1 MNKEILIQSNEDQTQ
16 VAVLEDDQLVEIYI
30 ERAVSTRLVGS
41 IYKGRVEN
49 VLPGMQAAFVN
60 IGIDKNAFLYVE
72 EALPHGYGAENNGN
86 KPNIRDLLKEG
97 QEILV
102 QVSKEPLGTKG
113 PRVTRQITLPGRFIV
128 LMPNSDYIGISRRI
142 NSPEERERLKKIGED
157 IKPEKMGIILRTV
170 ATGVSMEEIKED
182 LENILSLWKK
192 ILNKSS
198 QVKAP
203 FLVHKDLE
211 LVKRILR
218 DVVTEDVNRIIVNS
232 RVTHEKI
239 MDIVEPRALQYKIN
253 LSDDSDLFSKYNIH
267 QELTRALKRKV
278 WLKSGGY
285 IVIDQTE
292 ALVSIDV
299 NTGKYI
305 GSTNLEDT
313 VFKTNMEAAVE
324 IARQLRLR
332 NIGGIIIVDF
342 IDMDTPEHKEEIIA
356 KLEEQFQ
363 RDKVKTHILGL
374 TSLGLLEMT
383 RKKMR
388 HTLSTV
394 LEKTCPCCE
403 GKGTILSETTLAF
416 RIKEELQETAQRTM
430 AETILLKVNPKV
442 AALLVGPGGM
452 LLKQLESNLKK
463 EIIIQG
469 KEKLAI
475 DEYTLEPLH
484 GNVDPRYGIPV
495 EEEQL
500 IRITVTEPHGQR
512 SQDGIGRIAGFVIE
526 IEDGA
531 SLVGKEILVEITK
544 VFRTYAKAVIVKD
557 YLE

>member
-1 MNKEILIQSNEDQTQ
+1 
-16 VAVLEDDQLVEIYI
+16 VLEYHKNLEIFGDIEEVSMDNYKAYLGNVIYSQDKDTLV
-30 ERAVSTRLVGS
+30 V
-41 IYKGRVEN
+41 
-49 VLPGMQAAFVN
+49 
-60 IGIDKNAFLYVE
+60 
-72 EALPHGYGAENNGN
+72 
-86 KPNIRDLLKEG
+86 KEKSY
-97 QEILV
+97 ILV
-102 QVSKEPLGTKG
+102 QDGIVQGIFKDLPEGFPQENIIDWGNNLIIPGFSDMHVHASQFLQRGMGMDKKLLDWLNTYTYPTEAKFQDKEHAKKIYGLFVDELVRQGTLHVNCFSSIHYEASEILFELLLERGLFAFTGKLNMD
-113 PRVTRQITLPGRFIV
+113 Q
-128 LMPNSDYIGISRRI
+128 
-142 NSPEERERLKKIGED
+142 NSPE
-157 IKPEKMGIILRTV
+157 
-170 ATGVSMEEIKED
+170 
-182 LENILSLWKK
+182 
-192 ILNKSS
+192 
-198 QVKAP
+198 
-203 FLVHKDLE
+203 F
-211 LVKRILR
+211 
-218 DVVTEDVNRIIVNS
+218 
-232 RVTHEKI
+232 
-239 MDIVEPRALQYKIN
+239 Y
-253 LSDDSDLFSKYNIH
+253 
-267 QELTRALKRKV
+267 
-278 WLKSGGY
+278 
-285 IVIDQTE
+285 
-292 ALVSIDV
+292 
-299 NTGKYI
+299 
-305 GSTNLEDT
+305 LEDT